1 MTYQSQTQIEV
12 SPGQL
17 VEHLVQFDGPPDQFL
32 LELLAVQCRVG
43 NAENGAILRQ
53 SGGGQGGEGIE
64 VLSLFPPM
72 REGSTAPLWLSQA
85 AELAPLVMD
94 SKKPRT
100 APIHS
105 PGELYGMAPSR
116 YLVLLP
122 IWGKSSVR
130 GVAGFVVPNGNPIEV
145 EQSRRQLEL
154 TISLLSLYE
163 LRLTLQRRK
172 SDLARFKTSCE
183 VLNTLNDQPQYKAAA
198 MALCNQ
204 VASAWK
210 AERVSLGLLKGRY
223 VKLQAMSHTEKFTRK
238 MELVQTIE
246 SAMEECLDQDV
257 EVVYPAA
264 PQSTTINR
272 ASKEL
277 SGRAGGTIVLCL
289 PLRRG
294 GEPIGV
300 LTVERPSDQPFEL
313 EEVESLRVTCD
324 LCTARVTEMEER
336 DQWFG
341 AKLSGKSKKL
351 LAALVGP
358 HHTWAKASGIALLG
372 FILFATFVKGTYRV
386 SAPFLIEARQ
396 LQTLSAPYDGFLL
409 HSETRPGDEVQAG
422 QTVLA
427 ELDTSELLKQLHG
440 SEAEEQSYL
449 TEAEKAI
456 QENKIG
462 DAEVARARGR
472 QAAATSDLLR
482 WKIEQGRIKSPIAGR
497 VLTGDLSKQIG
508 APVRQGQVLFEVA
521 PSEFRAELAVPEGDI
536 ADLVEGQT
544 GLLSSVSMPGRY
556 VPFAIERIEPVA
568 EVVDQRNIFR
578 VRIKL
583 EESPDWLRPGM
594 EGVAKVDVE
603 QRPYILN
610 WTRDFVNWVR
620 MKLWI

>member
-1 MTYQSQTQIEV
+1 MSYQSQSQIEV
-12 SPGQL
+12 SPGQM

-43 NAENGAILRQ
+43 NAEHGAILRQ
-53 SGGGQGGEGIE
+53 GGGEGQGIE
-64 VLSLFPPM
+64 VLSIYPPM
-72 REGSTAPLWLSQA
+72 REGATAPIWLSQA
-85 AELAPLVMD
+85 AELAPIVMD

-122 IWGKSSVR
+122 IWGKASVR

-183 VLNTLNDQPQYKAAA
+183 VLNTLNEQPKYLAAA

-210 AERVSLGLLKGRY
+210 AERVGLGLLKGRY

-238 MELVQTIE
+238 MELVQAIE

-257 EVVYPAA
+257 EIVYPAA

-272 ASKEL
+272 AAKEL
-277 SGRAGGTIVLCL
+277 SGRAGGTIVLSL
-289 PLRRG
+289 PLRRN
-294 GEPIGV
+294 GEPVGV
-300 LTVERPSDQPFEL
+300 LTIERPPDQPFDL
-313 EEVESLRVTCD
+313 EEVEALRVTCD
-324 LCTARVTEMEER
+324 LCTARVTEMEAR
-336 DQWFG
+336 DRWFG
-341 AKLSGKSKKL
+341 AKIAASGKSA
-351 LAALVGP
+351 LAVLVGP
-358 HHTWAKASGIALLG
+358 HHTWAKATGLG
-372 FILFATFVKGTYRV
+372 VFAFLLFATFVDGTYRV
-386 SAPFLIEARQ
+386 STPFLVEATQ

-409 HSETRPGDEVQAG
+409 RSSMRPGDPVVAG
-422 QTVLA
+422 ETTLA
-427 ELDTSELLKQLHG
+427 ELDTSEWLIQLKNAQ
-440 SEAEEQSYL
+440 AEEKSFA
-449 TEAEKAI
+449 TEAEVALGD
-456 QENKIG
+456 NKIG
-462 DAEVARARGR
+462 EAEVSRAKAR
-472 QAAATSDLLR
+472 QSAAQVEELQ
-482 WKIEQGRIKSPIAGR
+482 WKISQGRVKSPLSGR

-508 APVRQGQVLFEVA
+508 SPVRQGQILFEVA
-521 PSEFRAELAVPEGDI
+521 PDELRAELAVPEGDV
-536 ADLVEGQT
+536 ADLKEGQT

-556 VPFAIERIEPVA
+556 VPFVVEQIEPVA
-568 EVVDQRNIFR
+568 EVVDQRNVFR
-578 VRIKL
+578 VRIQL
-583 EESPDWLRPGM
+583 EEPPPWLRPGM
-594 EGVAKVDVE
+594 EGVAKVDVDE
-603 QRPYILN
+603 RPYILI